1 MTGVP
6 GGPEL
11 GLATSSD
18 RVGNVCAS
26 TCLVAAIGTPNA
38 QMKVNIARPAPL
50 RIRAV

>member
-6 GGPEL
+6 GGPE
-11 GLATSSD
+11 GTLALSSD

-26 TCLVAAIGTPNA
+26 TCLVVAIGTTSA
-38 QMKVNIARPAPL
+38 QMKINIARPAPL